1 MYLANQE
8 NVDGKNRSHRHAF
21 KENTCCF
28 RGDTAFVFKDNRLN
42 FVKKGITYLLR

>member
-1 MYLANQE
+1 MRKIEFSHYLANQE

-28 RGDTAFVFKDNRLN
+28 EGDKAFVFSSMII
-42 FVKKGITYLLR
+42 G